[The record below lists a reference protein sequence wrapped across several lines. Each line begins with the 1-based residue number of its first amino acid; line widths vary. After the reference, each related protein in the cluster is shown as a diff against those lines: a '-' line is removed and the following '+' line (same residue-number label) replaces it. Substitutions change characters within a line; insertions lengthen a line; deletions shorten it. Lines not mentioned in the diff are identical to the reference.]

1 MEDKAMSSSAIATL
15 VKIMETLPETLQDIV
30 VEHLRE
36 YIRKYH
42 ITVAVSPDGKLEIP
56 AEIEAQLKAGDKY
69 TVTVTEDSI
78 VFQKMKAGFDW
89 EEWRRRIDSLPP
101 DPNPMTIEEICEV
114 VREVRREKQSERESQ
129 LLEALDQC
137 QTEIQSDTQVLE
149 IPSVAQY
156 PSRREFMKLPLEE
169 RRRILAE
176 QAEVMLIHYQDD
188 REWQELQTGDLIDY

>member
-1 MEDKAMSSSAIATL
+1 MSSSAIATL

>member
-1 MEDKAMSSSAIATL
+1 MSSSAIATL
-15 VKIMETLPETLQDIV
+15 VKMMESLPETVQDIV
-30 VEHLRE
+30 VEHLQE
-36 YIRKYH
+36 YIRKFN

-56 AEIEAQLKAGDKY
+56 AEIEAQLNPGDKY

-78 VFQKMKAGFDW
+78 VFDKLKAGFDW
-89 EEWRRRIDSLPP
+89 EELRRRRDSLPP
-101 DPNPMTIEEICEV
+101 EPNPMTIEEICEI

-129 LLEALDQC
+129 LLEPLYQC
-137 QTEIQSDTQVLE
+137 QTQIQSDTQVLE

-156 PSRREFMKLPLEE
+156 PSRREFIKLPIEE

-176 QAEVMLIHYQDD
+176 QAEVMLSHYQED